1 MRRIGQVIGL
11 KPDQVEAYERLHA
24 AAWPEVLATIHDCNI
39 RNYSIFRHGEL
50 LFAYFEYVGDNYE
63 TDMAKMA
70 ADPQD
75 TRVVDL
81 DRAHAGALGNAG
93 TRRMVDHDERSLS
106 RRLATQERLKE
117 IPMFRLDKKIAFVT
131 GAGSGIGEH
140 IARLFAQQGAHV
152 ILTDI
157 RPDTVERIASE
168 IQAARGSARSQ
179 QLDVADEYQVK
190 AAMER
195 VAATEGRLDILVN
208 NAGISHVGTI
218 LETGLEDWERVMRVN
233 AGGIFLCA
241 REGVRQMLAQSPAG
255 GVIINMSSV
264 AATIGIERRLS
275 YSASKGAVL
284 ALTRSIAIDFVTQGI
299 RCNAIC
305 PGTVHT
311 PFVEGYLA
319 RNFAGHEDEV
329 RQQLHARQ
337 PIGRMG
343 RPDEIAYAALYLA
356 SDEAAFVTGSALV
369 IDGGWTAK

>member
-1 MRRIGQVIGL
+1 V
-11 KPDQVEAYERLHA
+11 
-24 AAWPEVLATIHDCNI
+24 
-39 RNYSIFRHGEL
+39 
-50 LFAYFEYVGDNYE
+50 
-63 TDMAKMA
+63 
-70 ADPQD
+70 
-75 TRVVDL
+75 
-81 DRAHAGALGNAG
+81 
-93 TRRMVDHDERSLS
+93 
-106 RRLATQERLKE
+106 
-117 IPMFRLDKKIAFVT
+117 FRLDRKIAFVT
-131 GAGSGIGEH
+131 GAGSGIGEQ

-157 RPDTVERIASE
+157 RVDAAERVASE
-168 IQAARGSARSQ
+168 IRAAGGSTRTQ
-179 QLDVADEYQVK
+179 QLDVAEESQVK
-190 AAMER
+190 AAIEL

-218 LETGLEDWERVMRVN
+218 LETSLQDWERVMSVN
-233 AGGIFLCA
+233 AGGVFLCA
-241 REGVRQMLAQSPAG
+241 REGVRQMLAQSPVG

-264 AATIGIERRLS
+264 AATIAIDRRLP

-284 ALTRSIAIDFVTQGI
+284 ALTRSIAIDFVTPGI

-311 PFVEGYLA
+311 PFVESYLA
-319 RNFAGHEDEV
+319 RHFAGHEDEV